1 MRITFWGVRGSI
13 PTPGP
18 DTVEFGGNTSCVEVR
33 AGKAILIFDGGTG
46 LRLLGKKL
54 APEMPIEARIFFSH
68 VHWDHIQ
75 GFPFFDPAFV
85 AGNSIHLYGGN
96 NVSRTL
102 EETLAGQMDHPSFP
116 VHLSEM
122 GAKMTFN
129 DLVEG
134 QVLEIDAGDGTVAK
148 LTAGRGNHPN
158 GVWVYRVEHKGHA
171 VVYATDTEHYAVIDP
186 RLAKIAKGVDVL
198 IYDAQYTPEEYAGT
212 AGTGLPKLGWG
223 HSTFEAAVA
232 LAKAAGAKKL
242 VLFHHDPMQSDA
254 AVREKERRAKA
265 LFPDTIAAFEGL
277 TLELHHKG

>member
-1 MRITFWGVRGSI
+1 MRIKFWGVRGSI

-18 DTVEFGGNTSCVEVR
+18 NTVEFGGNTSCVEIR

-46 LRLLGKKL
+46 LRLLGKEL
-54 APEMPIEARIFFSH
+54 VRQMPLEAHIFFSH

-116 VHLSEM
+116 VHLSDM

-129 DLVEG
+129 DLYEG
-134 QVLEIDAGDGTVAK
+134 QALELSDGQGAK
-148 LTAGRGNHPN
+148 VKITTGRGNHPN
-158 GVWVYRVEHKGHA
+158 GVWAYRVEHEGRTA
-171 VVYATDTEHYAVIDP
+171 VYATDTEHYAVTDP
-186 RLAKIAKGVDVL
+186 RLARLAAAADVL

-212 AGTGLPKLGWG
+212 AGTGGSKVGWG
-223 HSTFEAAVA
+223 HSTFEAAVT
-232 LAKAAGAKKL
+232 LAKVAGAKQL
-242 VLFHHDPMQSDA
+242 VLFHHDPMQNDA
-254 AVREKERRAKA
+254 AVREKERRAKTSFANA
-265 LFPDTIAAFEGL
+265 LAAFEGL
-277 TLELHHKG
+277 TIDL

>member
-18 DTVEFGGNTSCVEVR
+18 ETVEIGGNTSCVEVR

-54 APEMPIEARIFFSH
+54 VREMPLQAHIFFSH

-85 AGNSIHLYGGN
+85 SGNSIHLYGGN

-116 VHLSEM
+116 VHLQEM

-129 DLVEG
+129 DLFEG
-134 QVLEIDAGDGTVAK
+134 QALEIDAGGGKKARIT
-148 LTAGRGNHPN
+148 TGRGNHPK
-158 GVWVYRVEHKGHA
+158 GVWAYRVEYEGKSI
-171 VVYATDTEHYAVIDP
+171 VYATDTEHYAVTDP
-186 RLAKIAKGVDVL
+186 KLLKLSKGTDVL
-198 IYDAQYTPEEYAGT
+198 VYDSQYTPEEYLGT
-212 AGTGLPKLGWG
+212 AGAGGPKVGWG
-223 HSTFEAAVA
+223 HSTFEAAVT
-232 LAKAAGAKKL
+232 LAKAAGAKQL
-242 VLFHHDPMQSDA
+242 VLFHHDPMQDDA
-254 AVREKERRAKA
+254 SVREKERRAKA
-265 LFPDTIAAFEGL
+265 SFPNAIAAFEGL
-277 TLELHHKG
+277 TIEL